1 VAIYVPHN
9 VVAGVPLLNTRSIF
23 LLLLLLLVVVVV
35 VVEDMLIQATIGHVL
50 IDK

>member
-1 VAIYVPHN
+1 VAIYVPQN

-23 LLLLLLLVVVVV
+23 LLLLLLLLLV

>member
-1 VAIYVPHN
+1 VAIYVPQN

-23 LLLLLLLVVVVV
+23 LLLLLLLLLL

>member
-1 VAIYVPHN
+1 MAIYVPQN

-23 LLLLLLLVVVVV
+23 LLLLLLLVVA
-35 VVEDMLIQATIGHVL
+35 VEDMLIQATIGHVL

>member
-1 VAIYVPHN
+1 
-9 VVAGVPLLNTRSIF
+9 
-23 LLLLLLLVVVVV
+23 LLLLLLLLL